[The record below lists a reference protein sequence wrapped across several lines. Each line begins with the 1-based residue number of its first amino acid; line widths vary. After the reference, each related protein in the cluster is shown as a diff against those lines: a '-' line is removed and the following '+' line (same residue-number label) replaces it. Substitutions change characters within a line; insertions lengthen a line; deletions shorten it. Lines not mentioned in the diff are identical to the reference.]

1 MIDPK
6 DNSTHPLDLGEA
18 KRRRGRP
25 STGKAMSN
33 AERQRAYRERAKAQ
47 RNEKPESGTD
57 MVSRAKYEELHAITI
72 EISDRCALAEHHRDE
87 LHDQVQKLLEQ
98 RDSLI
103 RECHAL
109 KKELAARQKRHRD
122 QPAKELPEDA
132 YDDQDKRYVVEFKKL
147 GKRKWERIADNQY
160 TLDRANEIVER
171 MQKRWP
177 DDEYRAVEA

>member
-6 DNSTHPLDLGEA
+6 DNSTQPLDLGEA

-47 RNEKPESGTD
+47 RNEKTENGTD
-57 MVSRAKYEELHAITI
+57 LVSRAKYEKLHAITI

-87 LHDQVQKLLEQ
+87 LHEQVQKLLEQ

-103 RECHAL
+103 RECHEL
-109 KKELAARQKRHRD
+109 KKELASRNE
-122 QPAKELPEDA
+122 KEITN
-132 YDDQDKRYVVEFKKL
+132 
-147 GKRKWERIADNQY
+147 GKIPGTW
-160 TLDRANEIVER
+160 IVER
-171 MQKRWP
+171 KERGTKKWEKSGDAPESSWDAAKGSVDYMQF
-177 DDEYRAVEA
+177 